1 MQRAGAGQLE
11 ALNSTLGTMQRLLA
25 FADPELCLHFR
36 QLELTVN
43 MFAVPWF
50 ITLFSH
56 LLPIP
61 DIYIVWD
68 ALIVGPPLLPV
79 FIACSILRRLRS
91 QLLLAA
97 SVDDALVILT
107 QVLSPLHRIGFLPIG
122 TGLAHP
128 SLLVLAFCFS
138 FIAPPPLHISIL
150 LVRGRYED
158 TKPVILV
165 THVWNSS
172 SPNVVR
178 TELSVQTHSC
188 LPLVTSAEFFRSST
202 SQRS

>member
-1 MQRAGAGQLE
+1 VQRAGAGQLQ

-36 QLELTVN
+36 QLELTVD

-79 FIACSILRRLRS
+79 FIASSILRRLRS

-107 QVLSPLHRIGFLPIG
+107 QVLSPLNQIGFLPIG
-122 TGLAHP
+122 KGLAHP
-128 SLLVLAFCFS
+128 YLLVIFASLFVCCTS
-138 FIAPPPLHISIL
+138 LSPPPYFNPAVAGALQ
-150 LVRGRYED
+150 E
-158 TKPVILV
+158 
-165 THVWNSS
+165 
-172 SPNVVR
+172 
-178 TELSVQTHSC
+178 
-188 LPLVTSAEFFRSST
+188 
-202 SQRS
+202 SQNL